1 MGMLD
6 GVIEDVRKEFDPK
19 FNELKTQLDR
29 IEKKIDEVL
38 RKE

>member
-19 FNELKTQLDR
+19 FKELVDHLDR
-29 IEKKIDEVL
+29 IEKKLDEL
-38 RKE
+38 MRKE